1 MRIIKKHKAQILS
14 LMSTLS
20 IKLYGKTGKII
31 YYYGKC
37 LYSYK
42 AIYK

>member
-20 IKLYGKTGKII
+20 INYAFIKKDFFNDIEI
-31 YYYGKC
+31 
-37 LYSYK
+37 S
-42 AIYK
+42 